1 MTDLAAQPV
10 HNNSVQSN
18 PVHNPIPYLSVIIPI
33 YNGEADLP
41 GLLACLT
48 AQTYPR
54 DRVEYLIIDNGST
67 DDTFTLLQAFETQAI
82 NLKVLQESTIQS
94 SYAARNEGI
103 RSARSPFLAF
113 TDADCR
119 PEPDWLINLIKPFTQ
134 DTRLGWVAGEVIALE
149 SHNWLERYADRQGTL
164 SQKHTLANAFKPYGQ
179 TANLAIR
186 RDCFEAIGGFRP
198 YLTTGG
204 DADICWRIL
213 QHPSVTWH
221 FAQDAIVKHHHRST
235 LPELLSQWRRYGKS
249 NQFLHQLHGIPLQ
262 PRPKLS
268 HYLYRSARWIL
279 KELPLALMNRSQQD
293 LIQELISTP
302 IGLLCLNARWTG
314 QQQSRLDA
322 KAHDIA
328 PIPALQSK
336 SPGIT
341 PPSPSANPSVNRL
354 GFVQSATDG
363 LR

>member
-10 HNNSVQSN
+10 HNHLLHNNS
-18 PVHNPIPYLSVIIPI
+18 VHNPIPYLSVIIPI
-33 YNGEADLP
+33 YNGEADLAD
-41 GLLACLT
+41 LLACLT

-54 DRVEYLIIDNGST
+54 DRVEYLIVDNGST
-67 DDTFTLLQAFETQAI
+67 DATFALLQAFETQAI

-103 RSARSPFLAF
+103 RSARSLFLAF

-164 SQKHTLANAFKPYGQ
+164 SQTHTLAHPFKPYGQ

-198 YLTTGG
+198 RLTTGG
-204 DADICWRIL
+204 DADMCWRIL
-213 QHPSVTWH
+213 QNLPVTWH

-235 LPELLSQWRRYGKS
+235 LSELLCQWRRYGKS
-249 NQFLHQLHGIPLQ
+249 NQFLHQLHGISLQ
-262 PRPKLS
+262 SRPKLS
-268 HYLYRSARWIL
+268 YYLYRSARWLL
-279 KELPLALMNRSQQD
+279 KELPIALINRSQQD
-293 LIQELISTP
+293 FISTP
-302 IGLLCLNARWTG
+302 IGLLCLRARWTG
-314 QQQSRLDA
+314 QQQSHLETN
-322 KAHDIA
+322 AHDIA
-328 PIPALQSK
+328 PIPTLPATDSDL
-336 SPGIT
+336 GRVRRMDCDR
-341 PPSPSANPSVNRL
+341 VNR
-354 GFVQSATDG
+354 
-363 LR
+363 

>member
-1 MTDLAAQPV
+1 MTDPAAQPV
-10 HNNSVQSN
+10 HPQ
-18 PVHNPIPYLSVIIPI
+18 PAHNPIPYLSVIIPI

-54 DRVEYLIIDNGST
+54 DRVEYLIVDNGST
-67 DDTFTLLQAFETQAI
+67 DDTLALLQAFETQAI
-82 NLKVLQESTIQS
+82 NLKVLQEPTIQS

-134 DTRLGWVAGEVIALE
+134 ETRLGWVAGEVIALE
-149 SHNWLERYADRQGTL
+149 SHNWLECYADRQGTL
-164 SQKHTLANAFKPYGQ
+164 SQTHTLAHSFKPYGQ

-235 LPELLSQWRRYGKS
+235 LSELFSQWRRYGKS
-249 NQFLHQLHGIPLQ
+249 NQFLHQLHGISLQ

-268 HYLYRSARWIL
+268 YYIYRSARWML
-279 KELPLALMNRSQQD
+279 KELPIALINRSQPD
-293 LIQELISTP
+293 LISTP

-322 KAHDIA
+322 KAHDIV
-328 PIPALQSK
+328 PIPSIPSK
-336 SPGIT
+336 PPGIE
-341 PPSPSANPSVNRL
+341 SVNPSVNRF